1 MLNELGYI
9 TVMSESLKCDGTIFL
24 QKNFVTRTIIVI
36 KAILSKVTYM
46 FNELDKL

>member
-24 QKNFVTRTIIVI
+24 QNFVTWTI

>member
-24 QKNFVTRTIIVI
+24 QKNFVTWTI
-36 KAILSKVTYM
+36 KAILSKITYM